1 MGNMPIIIRDARL
14 KKGIS
19 QKELANLI
27 GKSKNVISNWENGR
41 NKPDAD
47 QIEMLCSILNIPVCD
62 IFRQKEESPSM
73 ELSEEEQKLI
83 TSYRKLSHDNQ
94 MKVMGM
100 IEIKID
106 EEAATRDSYISK
118 TKRA

>member
-47 QIEMLCSILNIPVCD
+47 QIELLCSILNIPVCD
-62 IFRQKEESPSM
+62 IFKQKEESPPM
-73 ELSEEEQKLI
+73 ELSEDEQRLI
-83 TSYRKLSHDNQ
+83 ASYRKLSHDNQ
-94 MKVMGM
+94 LKIAGI
-100 IEIKID
+100 IEFMRR
-106 EEAATRDSYISK
+106 EEAAADEEYINQ